1 MSGPVMRVAFTLD
14 PYATAGGGSVS
25 FARVLADALP
35 GLGIEVLLDRDAPA
49 DVVLVFAQHATGRL
63 LARHRARGA
72 RILHRLDERI
82 DPHESGGRRRKHRRI
97 LGLNAWADV
106 TVFQSEFVRRNVG
119 PFTSA
124 PASCVIHN
132 GVDPGVF
139 SPTGPSVALAGAP
152 VALHVSWSV
161 GASKRLDRIA
171 ELLDASPPG
180 LRVYCAG
187 RHAETRAAW
196 LADPRVTVLG
206 PRPRDEIAAL
216 MRSADF
222 LFFPSELE
230 PCPNTP
236 LEAMASGL
244 PVLYHASGGTPELL
258 GEAGVPIGA
267 SLGHALGRLL
277 GARAEL
283 RSQARARAPRF
294 HADRAA
300 REYAESMQVAVARPS
315 RRAPSAMRRLWSLY
329 GL

>member
-1 MSGPVMRVAFTLD
+1 MRVALSLD
-14 PYATAGGGSVS
+14 PYAARGGGSVS
-25 FARVLADALP
+25 FALVLAEALP
-35 GLGIEVLLDRDAPA
+35 ALGIDVSLDPDAPA
-49 DVVLVFAQHATGRL
+49 DVVLVFAHHATDRL
-63 LARHRARGA
+63 LARQRARGA

-82 DPHESGGRRRKHRRI
+82 DPGERGSRRRKHRRI
-97 LGLNAWADV
+97 LALNAWADV
-106 TVFQSEFVRRNVG
+106 TVFQSEFVHQNVG

-139 SPTGPSVALAGAP
+139 AP
-152 VALHVSWSV
+152 VGPTVRLDGSPAALHVSWSV
-161 GASKRLDRIA
+161 GESKRLDRIP
-171 ELLDASPPG
+171 ELLDVGPPG
-180 LRVYCAG
+180 LRLHCVG
-187 RHAETRAAW
+187 RHAETGAAW
-196 LADPRVTVLG
+196 LSHPRVSILG
-206 PRPRDEIAAL
+206 PRSRTEIAAL
-216 MRSADF
+216 MRGADL

-258 GEAGVPIGA
+258 GDAGVPIGA
-267 SLGHALGRLL
+267 CFGDALQRLL

-283 RSQARARAPRF
+283 RSRALARAPRF

-300 REYAESMQVAVARPS
+300 REYAESMHVAVARPPRPTPS
-315 RRAPSAMRRLWSLY
+315 RMRRLWSLY